1 MYEYRALLEM
11 ERVVMKR
18 SASPLLSLLH
28 MSGACHPWRIARR
41 EHSSSA
47 QDAGV
52 GRACG
57 VERSQKAVSW
67 L

>member
-1 MYEYRALLEM
+1 M
-11 ERVVMKR
+11 
-18 SASPLLSLLH
+18 
-28 MSGACHPWRIARR
+28 RIARR

-47 QDAGV
+47 QDAGA

-67 L
+67 LPSESGAIKR